1 MRRDMRSR
9 RMRDMRRERRRDY
22 AMGSRRM
29 SRDREHYSRIGD
41 MSYPRYEDEAYRR
54 DSQYDREYDR
64 NYDYRY
70 GDIDYRGRRDYRRG
84 RDYRYDYGY
93 DYADGLDD
101 EELMEWSKELL
112 EGVEPQM
119 KQHFTKEAFE
129 RKVKDMGISYD
140 KYDFSELYTTTLMLY
155 DDYKKTLGTGSID
168 TYIRL
173 AKDWLEDEDAELK
186 YGEKLATYYDEI
198 VCAEEQEIKLW
209 QDINT

>member
-29 SRDREHYSRIGD
+29 SRDREHYSRGSD

-54 DSQYDREYDR
+54 NSQYDREYDR

-112 EGVEPQM
+112 EGVEPNM
-119 KQHFTKEAFE
+119 KQYFTKEAFE
-129 RKVKDMGISYD
+129 RKVKDMGINYD

-168 TYIRL
+168 IYIRL
-173 AKDWLEDEDAELK
+173 AKDWLEDEDAEVK

-198 VCAEEQEIKLW
+198 VCPE
-209 QDINT
+209 D